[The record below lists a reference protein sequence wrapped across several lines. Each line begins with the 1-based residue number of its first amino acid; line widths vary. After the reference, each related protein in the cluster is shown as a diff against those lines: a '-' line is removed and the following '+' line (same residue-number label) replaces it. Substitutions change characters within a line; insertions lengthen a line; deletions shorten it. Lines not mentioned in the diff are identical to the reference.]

1 VSAHSASSLVTTAA
15 HATTGQDPTLR
26 RRLYSTA
33 LVLLLF
39 GSLST
44 VGVLAL
50 FTDSEAVGANAFS
63 TGTIDISTSPST
75 ALVAFSGM
83 MPGDSVTN
91 PLVVTNGGGAARY
104 SVASSATNTD
114 AKGLKDQLVL
124 TIKTGVTACTNA
136 GFATDGTQLY
146 TGDLDS
152 SAGKLIGDV
161 AQGADSGDRA
171 LAVSASETLC
181 FKVSLPLATGNAFTS
196 AASTATFTFDAE
208 QTANN

>member
-1 VSAHSASSLVTTAA
+1 MSAHRAKSRTMAA
-15 HATTGQDPTLR
+15 HVMTTRDPTLR
-26 RRLYSTA
+26 RRLSATA
-33 LVLLLF
+33 LALLLF
-39 GSLST
+39 GSLTT
-44 VGVLAL
+44 VGVLAV
-50 FTDSEAVGANAFS
+50 FTDTAAVDANAFS
-63 TGTIDISTSPST
+63 TGTIDITTSPTT
-75 ALVAFSGM
+75 ALVSFSGM
-83 MPGDSVTN
+83 MPGDNVTN
-91 PLVVTNGGGAARY
+91 PLVVTNGSGAARY
-104 SVASSATNTD
+104 SLASSATNTD

-124 TIKTGVTACTNA
+124 TIKTGVTTCTNA

>member
-1 VSAHSASSLVTTAA
+1 MSAQRRKSRNTIAA
-15 HATTGQDPTLR
+15 HATTSQDPTLR
-26 RRLYSTA
+26 RRLSATA
-33 LVLLLF
+33 LALALF
-39 GSLST
+39 GSLTT
-44 VGVLAL
+44 VGVLAV
-50 FTDSEAVGANAFS
+50 FTDSAAVGANAFS
-63 TGTIDISTSPST
+63 TGTIDISTSPTT

-91 PLVVTNGGGAARY
+91 PLVITNGAGAARY
-104 SVASSATNTD
+104 SVSSVATNTD
-114 AKGLKDQLVL
+114 SKGLKDQLVL
-124 TIKTGVTACTNA
+124 TIKTGVTTCTNA
-136 GFATDGTQLY
+136 GFATDGTQVY

-161 AQGADSGDRA
+161 AQGADSGDRT

-181 FKVSLPLATGNAFTS
+181 FKVTLPLSTGNAFTS